1 MSSTARAHALITAG
15 SSPISV
21 CGNTAPM
28 RMTGSTRLR
37 PEHSWRVCFRSS
49 RVVVIEVDTL
59 WTVPRSR
66 GGRFVSQRIPPVAE
80 NDWPDDIR
88 PALDRLAGERGRPLN
103 VFRTLANHPRLFL
116 RWLGL
121 GEQLLDHSTLPP
133 RLRELVI
140 LRTATLAGSS
150 YEWAHHTVIGRSAG
164 LSEDEIAR
172 VREGP
177 DAAGWSDTDLAVLR
191 AVDELY
197 GG

>member
-1 MSSTARAHALITAG
+1 M
-15 SSPISV
+15 
-21 CGNTAPM
+21 
-28 RMTGSTRLR
+28 
-37 PEHSWRVCFRSS
+37 
-49 RVVVIEVDTL
+49 
-59 WTVPRSR
+59 
-66 GGRFVSQRIPPVAE
+66 SQRIPPVAE

-197 GG
+197 GGNDLSESTWAGLSTRWHTQQLMEMVITVGFYTMTATFLNAFRVEIDPGSGRVE